1 MELAIKEQVR
11 KQKIIM
17 RKKIV
22 AGNWKMNKLV
32 AEGVTLV
39 QELNSFMAGYKT
51 NAKVVIGV
59 PFTHISQCVDIVDE
73 DNVFISAQNCSEY
86 DSGAYT
92 GEVSVQMIKSLG
104 LKYVIVGHSERREFF
119 GDTDELVGIK
129 AIKCLENGISP
140 IVCCGETLEERE
152 SGNHFNVIKRQL
164 LKAFIGVQRSSIFDV
179 VIAYE
184 PIWAIGTGQ
193 TASPEQAQ
201 EIHAYIREVIGEMY
215 SVEIASEISILYGG
229 SVKPNNAAELFS
241 QNDIDGGLVGGASLK
256 FEDFMQI
263 IKAI

>member
-1 MELAIKEQVR
+1 
-11 KQKIIM
+11 M

-22 AGNWKMNKLV
+22 AGNWKMNTLL
-32 AEGVTLV
+32 AEGITLA
-39 QELNSFMAGYKT
+39 QELNTFMSGYET
-51 NAKVVIGV
+51 DAKVVIGV
-59 PFTHISQCVDIVDE
+59 PFTHISQCIDAVDE
-73 DNVFISAQNCSEY
+73 KNVLISAQNCSEH

-104 LKYVIVGHSERREFF
+104 LKYVIVGHSERREYF
-119 GDTDELVGIK
+119 GDTDGLVGIK
-129 AIKCLENGISP
+129 VIKCLENGISP

-152 SGNHFNVIKRQL
+152 SGNHFDIIKTQL
-164 LKAFIGVQRSSIFDV
+164 LKACIGVQRTSILDV
-179 VIAYE
+179 IIAYE
-184 PIWAIGTGQ
+184 PIWAIGTGK

-201 EIHAYIREVIGEMY
+201 EIHAYIREIISEIY

-229 SVKPNNAAELFS
+229 SVKPNNAKELFS

-256 FEDFMQI
+256 AEDFIQI